1 MNKKTR
7 RLMWHLQRTGVTDMK
22 YTCPCCGHTEEIK
35 TDKKTKPT
43 EEQREMFETF
53 RIKYKGKKRGLD
65 TELNNLL
72 KHKDWQK
79 VIKELYENTYYKDED
94 IRYIPHL
101 QTFINQRRWEMFAD
115 EPVKQT
121 NPYGQEFNWRKS

>member
-1 MNKKTR
+1 
-7 RLMWHLQRTGVTDMK
+7 MWHLQRTGVTDMK
-22 YTCPCCGHTEEIK
+22 YTCPCCGHTEEIT

>member
-1 MNKKTR
+1 
-7 RLMWHLQRTGVTDMK
+7 MWHLQRTGVTDMK
-22 YTCPCCGHTEEIK
+22 YTCPCCGHTEEIT

-53 RIKYKGKKRGLD
+53 RIKYRGKKRGLD

>member
-1 MNKKTR
+1 
-7 RLMWHLQRTGVTDMK
+7 MK
-22 YTCPCCGHTEEIK
+22 YTCPCCGHTEEIT

-53 RIKYKGKKRGLD
+53 RIKYRGKKRGLD

-79 VIKELYENTYYKDED
+79 IIKELYENTYYKDED

-121 NPYGQEFNWRKS
+121 NPYGQEFDWRK

>member
-1 MNKKTR
+1 MNKI
-7 RLMWHLQRTGVTDMK
+7 
-22 YTCPCCGHTEEIK
+22 TCPCCGHLIDTMS
-35 TDKKTKPT
+35 TKQAPT
-43 EEQREMFETF
+43 KEQREMFETF

-65 TELNNLL
+65 TELKNLL

-101 QTFINQRRWEMFAD
+101 QTFINQ
-115 EPVKQT
+115 
-121 NPYGQEFNWRKS
+121 

>member
-22 YTCPCCGHTEEIK
+22 YTCPCCGHTEEIT

-43 EEQREMFETF
+43 KEEREMFETF
-53 RIKYKGKKRGLD
+53 RIKYRGKKRGLD

-79 VIKELYENTYYKDED
+79 IIKELYENTYYRDED

>member
-1 MNKKTR
+1 
-7 RLMWHLQRTGVTDMK
+7 MWHLQRTGVTDMK
-22 YTCPCCGHTEEIK
+22 YTCPCCGHTEEIT

-43 EEQREMFETF
+43 KEEREMFETF
-53 RIKYKGKKRGLD
+53 RIKYRGKKRGLD

-121 NPYGQEFNWRKS
+121 NPYGQEFNWRQS

>member
-1 MNKKTR
+1 ME
-7 RLMWHLQRTGVTDMK
+7 
-22 YTCPCCGHTEEIK
+22 YTCPSCGHTHELES
-35 TDKKTKPT
+35 TPSKKAKPT
-43 EEQREMFETF
+43 EQEKEMFETF
-53 RIKYKGKKRGLD
+53 RIKYRGKKRGLD
-65 TELNNLL
+65 TELNNLM

-79 VIKELYENTYYKDED
+79 VIKELYANTYYKGED

-121 NPYGQEFNWRKS
+121 NPYGQQHNWRTS

>member
-1 MNKKTR
+1 MNKI
-7 RLMWHLQRTGVTDMK
+7 
-22 YTCPCCGHTEEIK
+22 TCPCCGHLIDTMS
-35 TDKKTKPT
+35 TKQAPT
-43 EEQREMFETF
+43 KEQREMFETF

>member
-1 MNKKTR
+1 
-7 RLMWHLQRTGVTDMK
+7 MWHLQRTGVTDMK
-22 YTCPCCGHTEEIK
+22 YTCPCCGHTEEIT

-43 EEQREMFETF
+43 KEEREMFETF
-53 RIKYKGKKRGLD
+53 RIKYRGKKRGLD

-79 VIKELYENTYYKDED
+79 IIKELYENTYYRDED

-121 NPYGQEFNWRKS
+121 NPYGQEFNWRQS

>member
-1 MNKKTR
+1 
-7 RLMWHLQRTGVTDMK
+7 MWHLQRTGVTDMK
-22 YTCPCCGHTEEIK
+22 YTCPCCGHTEEIT

-43 EEQREMFETF
+43 KEQREMFETF
-53 RIKYKGKKRGLD
+53 RIKYRGKKRGLD

>member
-1 MNKKTR
+1 
-7 RLMWHLQRTGVTDMK
+7 MWHLQRTGVTDMK
-22 YTCPCCGHTEEIK
+22 YTCPCCGHTEEIT

-53 RIKYKGKKRGLD
+53 RIKYRGKKRGLD

-79 VIKELYENTYYKDED
+79 IIKELYENTYYKDED

-121 NPYGQEFNWRKS
+121 NPYGQEFDWRK

>member
-1 MNKKTR
+1 
-7 RLMWHLQRTGVTDMK
+7 MWHLQRTGVTDMS
-22 YTCPCCGHTEEIK
+22 YTCPCCGHTEEIT

-43 EEQREMFETF
+43 KEEREMFETF
-53 RIKYKGKKRGLD
+53 RIKYRGKKRGLD

-79 VIKELYENTYYKDED
+79 IIKELYENTYYRDED

>member
-22 YTCPCCGHTEEIK
+22 YTYPCCGHTEEIT

>member
-1 MNKKTR
+1 
-7 RLMWHLQRTGVTDMK
+7 MWHLQRTGVTDMK
-22 YTCPCCGHTEEIK
+22 YTCPCCGHTEEIT

-121 NPYGQEFNWRKS
+121 NPYGQEFDWRK

>member
-1 MNKKTR
+1 
-7 RLMWHLQRTGVTDMK
+7 MWHLQRTGVTDMK
-22 YTCPCCGHTEEIK
+22 YTCPCCGHTEEIT

-43 EEQREMFETF
+43 KEEREMFETF
-53 RIKYKGKKRGLD
+53 RIKYRGKKRGLD

-79 VIKELYENTYYKDED
+79 IIKELYENTYYKDED